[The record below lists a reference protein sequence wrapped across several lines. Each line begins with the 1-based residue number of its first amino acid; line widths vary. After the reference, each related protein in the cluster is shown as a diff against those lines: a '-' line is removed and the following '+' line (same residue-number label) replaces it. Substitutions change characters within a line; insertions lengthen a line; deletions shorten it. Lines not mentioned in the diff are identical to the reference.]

1 MKVVV
6 LGVSGLIGHKLFQVL
21 SQKFETFGTIREAKE
36 GYLHIP
42 FFKNKNII
50 ENVDAF
56 NMKEMQNML
65 NQIDPDVVLNCIGI
79 TKRKKEIEVPYTAIY
94 INSLFPH
101 ILADWAKKNHKRVI
115 HFSTDCVF
123 NGVDGGYTEQSN
135 PNAEDMYGKTK
146 ALGEINYKHTL
157 TIRSSFIGRE
167 LFSHTEILDWF
178 LLQQDDSIKGF
189 TNAMYTGVSTL
200 VLARMVSIII
210 ENYPKL
216 SGLRQLAIENPIS
229 KYDLLNIAK
238 KSFNKET
245 EIIPD
250 DKTSIYANLNGK
262 KLQKEMGYNLPS
274 WEVMM
279 DELAND
285 ELYNYGEIK

>member
-21 SQKFETFGTIREAKE
+21 SQKFETFGTIRGVKKDYSHA
-36 GYLHIP
+36 P
-42 FFKNKNII
+42 FFENKNII

-56 NMKEMQNML
+56 NMKNMQRTL
-65 NQIDPDVVLNCIGI
+65 NEIDPDVVLNCIGI
-79 TKRKKEIEVPYTAIY
+79 TKRKKEINNHYKAIY
-94 INSLFPH
+94 VNSLFPH
-101 ILADWAKKNHKRVI
+101 MLAEWSKKTNKRVI

-123 NGVDGGYTEQSN
+123 NGVDGDYTEDSN

-146 ALGEINYKHTL
+146 ALGEINYNHTL
-157 TIRSSFIGRE
+157 TIRSSFVGRE

-178 LLQQDDSIKGF
+178 LLQQSKVIKGY
-189 TNAMYTGVSTL
+189 TDTLYTGVSTL
-200 VLARMVSIII
+200 VLSRIVSEII
-210 ENYPKL
+210 EHHPRL
-216 SGLRQLAIENPIS
+216 CGLRQLAIEKPVS
-229 KYDLLNIAK
+229 KFDLLNIAK
-238 KSFNKET
+238 KSFDKKT

-250 DKTSIYANLNGK
+250 ENISIYANLNGK
-262 KLQKEMGYNLPS
+262 KLQKELAYELPS

-285 ELYNYGEIK
+285 ELCDYGE